1 MKVLKFENKKEASVY
16 GANMVLER
24 LKAKPDL
31 KIGLATGSSPIYLYE
46 FLVEDH
52 MQNKTD
58 WSKVTTFNLDEYK
71 DMDWTNPMSYHYF
84 MKERLFKPLGIK
96 ESQTHFPNKGNT
108 FDNIIEDCGGIDFQI
123 LGIGVNGHIGFN
135 EPGSSRFSITRTVAL
150 DESTIQ
156 VNADKFFEG
165 KVKKV
170 PREAYS
176 MGLQSIMNAREIILL
191 AFGEDKSY
199 AIKKLITAKEFNP
212 DVPATVLVTHPNVTI
227 LIDSEVDIDL

>member
-1 MKVLKFENKKEASVY
+1 MKILKFENKKEASVY
-16 GANMVLER
+16 AANMVLER
-24 LKAKPDL
+24 LKQKPDL
-31 KIGLATGSSPIYLYE
+31 RLGLATGSSPIYLYE

-52 MQNKTD
+52 LENNTD
-58 WSKVTTFNLDEYK
+58 WSKVITFNLDEYK
-71 DMDWTNPMSYHYF
+71 DMDWENPMSYHYF

-108 FDNIIEDCGGIDFQI
+108 FDNTIEAHGGIDFQI

-135 EPGSSRFSITRTVAL
+135 EPGSSKFSLTRTVAL

-156 VNADKFFEG
+156 VNADKFFNG

-176 MGLQSIMNAREIILL
+176 MGLQSIMNTKEIILL

-199 AIKKLITAKEFNP
+199 AIQKLISAKEFNE
-212 DVPATVLVTHPNVTI
+212 DVPATVLVNHPNVTI
-227 LIDSEVDIDL
+227 IIDSEVNIDL

>member
-1 MKVLKFENKKEASVY
+1 MKVLKFANKKEGSVY

-31 KIGLATGSSPIYLYE
+31 RLGLATGSSPIYLYE

-52 MQNKTD
+52 LQNNTSWD
-58 WSKVTTFNLDEYK
+58 KVVTFNLDEYK
-71 DMDWTNPMSYHYF
+71 DMDWSSPMSYHYF

-108 FDNIIEDCGGIDFQI
+108 FDNTIEEFGGIDFQI

-135 EPGSSRFSITRTVAL
+135 EPGSSEYSLTRTVAL

-176 MGLQSIMNAREIILL
+176 MGLQTIMKAKEIVLL
-191 AFGEDKSY
+191 AFGDDKSY
-199 AIKKLITAKEFNP
+199 AINKLLKAKEFNP
-212 DVPATVLVTHPNVTI
+212 DVPATILVNHPNVTI
-227 LIDSEVDIDL
+227 IIDSEVDVDL